1 LAKEL
6 SLPNTKVISLGGS
19 IVAPEGVDVP
29 FLRELRQALFEY
41 LEADPERRLI
51 LVCGGGAPAR
61 EYQRAYREIME
72 SGDGA
77 APEAEAQD
85 WIGIAATRL
94 NAELLRQLLARY
106 CAERVVIDPLE
117 VSLFPG
123 RVLVAAGWKPGFST
137 DYDAVLLAEK
147 FQADTLL
154 NLSNI
159 AMVYERDPK
168 THPDARPLE
177 RMSWADLQRLVGDTW
192 TPGQNVPFDPV
203 ATAYAAKIG
212 LKVIVAAGREIGNL
226 KAILNEE
233 EFTGTVIGPG

>member
-1 LAKEL
+1 VLD
-6 SLPNTKVISLGGS
+6 TKVISLGGS
-19 IVAPEGVDVP
+19 IIAPDRVDVP
-29 FLRELRQALFEY
+29 FLRELRQALIEY
-41 LEADPERRLI
+41 LERDPERRLI

-61 EYQRAYREIME
+61 EYQQAYREVLE
-72 SGDGA
+72 AGDGT
-77 APEAEAQD
+77 PAEPDAQD

-94 NAELLRQLLARY
+94 NAELLRQLLAPY
-106 CAERVVIDPLE
+106 CAERVVIDPVE
-117 VSLFPG
+117 VSVFPG

-159 AMVYERDPK
+159 PRVYEADPK
-168 THPDARPLE
+168 THPGARPLE
-177 RMSWADLQRLVGDTW
+177 TMNWAELQRLVGDTW

-212 LKVIVAAGREIGNL
+212 LTVIVAAGREIGNV
-226 KAILNEE
+226 KAILNGEP
-233 EFTGTVIGPG
+233 FVGTVIGPE

>member
-1 LAKEL
+1 
-6 SLPNTKVISLGGS
+6 LPSTKVISLGGS
-19 IVAPEGVDVP
+19 IIAPDEVDVP
-29 FLRELRQALFEY
+29 FLRDLRTTLVEY
-41 LEADPERRLI
+41 LERDPERRLI
-51 LVCGGGAPAR
+51 LACGGGAPAR
-61 EYQRAYREIME
+61 RYQRAYREILE

-77 APEAEAQD
+77 PPEPEAQD

-94 NAELLRQLLARY
+94 NAELMRQLLARY
-106 CAERVVIDPLE
+106 CAERVIVDPVE
-117 VSLFPG
+117 VSVFPG

-159 AMVYERDPK
+159 AKVYDADPK

-177 RMSWADLQRLVGDTW
+177 RMSWVELQKLVGDTW

-203 ATAYAAKIG
+203 ATAYAARIG
-212 LKVIVAAGREIGNL
+212 LTVIVAAGREIGNL
-226 KAILNEE
+226 RAILNGES
-233 EFTGTVIGPG
+233 FIGTVIGPD